1 MAAEGVA
8 TGSGASYSELVVR
21 IGVKLPPRMTQLG
34 EFVADA
40 TALEAAG
47 ADSIWLEAD
56 AQPRV
61 EWFIELGALVAVTH
75 RVGLGLIAA
84 PPASAALIAAL
95 DAIHALSGGR
105 GLAAYRS
112 GSILQVAD
120 GRWPGDEAEPWA
132 EAEPGKDRAAWRRM
146 VEEHAGSGRAGL
158 VVAWDPRIVDLL
170 RNSDAEDDRSDLL
183 ISTG

>member
-1 MAAEGVA
+1 MLRV
-8 TGSGASYSELVVR
+8 
-21 IGVKLPPRMTQLG
+21 GVKLPPRTTQLG

-47 ADSIWLEAD
+47 AHSIWLDAE
-56 AQPRV
+56 AQPPV

-75 RVGLGLIAA
+75 RVRLGLIAA
-84 PPASAALIAAL
+84 PPASPEVTAAL

-105 GLAAYRS
+105 GLGAHRS
-112 GSILQVAD
+112 GSLLRVAA
-120 GRWPGDEAEPWA
+120 GRWPGDETETWA
-132 EAEPGKDRAAWRRM
+132 EAEAGKDRAGWRRLLD
-146 VEEHAGSGRAGL
+146 EHSGSGRAGL